1 MEEQRTMDS
10 PTKLCKNC
18 REKINAKAET
28 CPKCGTRQELVVQS
42 GGKSKIVA
50 ALLGIFLGGLGIHK
64 FYLGQIG

>member
-42 GGKSKIVA
+42 SVNPERKKCAKISR
-50 ALLGIFLGGLGIHK
+50 
-64 FYLGQIG
+64 